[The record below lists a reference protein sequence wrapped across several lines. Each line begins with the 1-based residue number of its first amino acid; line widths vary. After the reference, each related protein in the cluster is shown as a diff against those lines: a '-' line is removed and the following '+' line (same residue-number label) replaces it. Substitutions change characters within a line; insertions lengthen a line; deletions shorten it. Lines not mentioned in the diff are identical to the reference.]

1 MPLPT
6 IPSGNVTSGLASGF
20 DVANSC
26 RFNGD
31 AYLHKQLGT
40 ATNNKIC
47 TVSLWIK
54 PAVTDSRNTFVSGG
68 RDGNNYQKF
77 RTAND
82 AFSFYGNHSSSN
94 NIHLECNRVL
104 RDPTAF
110 YHVVMAFDSTQASSS
125 NRIKLYVNGVQETSF
140 NNSTYPAED
149 AICYFTESSSSDIFV
164 GAFGRQDDTIGEQG
178 EGYFAEVC
186 VIDGQALTPTS
197 FGEYDEDSPTIW
209 KPKDVS
215 ELTFGNNGFYLDFE
229 DSSNLGNDVNGGTD
243 LTSVS
248 LAATDQ
254 TTDTPTNNFCT
265 MNSLNISS
273 MGTLSEGNCLIT
285 GNSASNTGNV
295 ASTMA
300 AKNGKWYAECKVGG
314 KTGDYPRPGFQ
325 HTNGT
330 NYGRQ
335 VNGTDGGA
343 GGLTDSGAVYAS
355 DGDKFVSN
363 TLSSFGASFANDNI
377 INLAIDCDNGAAYV
391 GVNNTWSNSGDPGSA
406 GTKTG
411 AILTWTPGAFE
422 TGFAA
427 TTYNS
432 SFLNF
437 NFGNPA
443 YANSSDAADA
453 DGYGKFEYAPPT
465 GYFALCTKNLAEY
478 G

>member
-1 MPLPT
+1 MIIVPANT
-6 IPSGNVTSGLASGF
+6 LAAGGF
-20 DVANSC
+20 SVDNSC
-26 RFNGD
+26 RFNSDGYMHKTPGSSGNRKTFTISCWFKMGLAADSARTLFEAGSGADNSITLAINNHRMYFMMYSGD
-31 AYLHKQLGT
+31 GANYDLFIEPNQLFRDHSAWYHVCIAVDT
-40 ATNNKIC
+40 TQATD
-47 TVSLWIK
+47 T
-54 PAVTDSRNTFVSGG
+54 
-68 RDGNNYQKF
+68 
-77 RTAND
+77 
-82 AFSFYGNHSSSN
+82 
-94 NIHLECNRVL
+94 NRVKW
-104 RDPTAF
+104 
-110 YHVVMAFDSTQASSS
+110 Y
-125 NRIKLYVNGVQETSF
+125 INGVQLTTSNMTF
-140 NNSTYPAED
+140 NTNTLPSVNLDTYVNYTNVQAVGNSEAVTANNEWDGYIAEF
-149 AICYFTESSSSDIFV
+149 CL
-164 GAFGRQDDTIGEQG
+164 
-178 EGYFAEVC
+178 
-186 VIDGQALTPTS
+186 IDGSQLAPTS
-197 FGEYDEDSPTIW
+197 FGEFDSDSPTIW
-209 KPKDVS
+209 KPIDVS
-215 ELTFGNNGFYLDFE
+215 GLTFGTNGFYLDFE
-229 DSSNLGNDVNGGTD
+229 DSANLGNDANGGTD
-243 LTSVS
+243 LTEVN
-248 LAATDQ
+248 LAAADQ
-254 TTDTPTNNFCT
+254 ASDTPTNNFAT
-265 MNSLNISS
+265 MNPLNMSS

-355 DGDKFVSN
+355 DGDKFVGD

-411 AILTWTPGAFE
+411 AILTWTPGDFE

-465 GYFALCTKNLAEY
+465 GYFALCAKNLAEY

>member
-1 MPLPT
+1 MIIVPANT
-6 IPSGNVTSGLASGF
+6 LAAGGF
-20 DVANSC
+20 SVDNSC
-26 RFNGD
+26 RFNSDGYMHKTPGSSGNRKTFTISCWFKMGLAADSARTLFEAGSGADNSITLAINNHRMYFMMYSGD
-31 AYLHKQLGT
+31 GANYDLFIEPNQLFRDHSAWYHVCIAVDT
-40 ATNNKIC
+40 TQATD
-47 TVSLWIK
+47 T
-54 PAVTDSRNTFVSGG
+54 
-68 RDGNNYQKF
+68 
-77 RTAND
+77 
-82 AFSFYGNHSSSN
+82 
-94 NIHLECNRVL
+94 NRVKW
-104 RDPTAF
+104 
-110 YHVVMAFDSTQASSS
+110 Y
-125 NRIKLYVNGVQETSF
+125 INGVQLTTSNMTF
-140 NNSTYPAED
+140 NTNTLPSVNLDTYVNYTNVQAVGNSEAVTANNEWDGYIAEF
-149 AICYFTESSSSDIFV
+149 CL
-164 GAFGRQDDTIGEQG
+164 
-178 EGYFAEVC
+178 
-186 VIDGQALTPTS
+186 IDGSQLAPTS
-197 FGEYDEDSPTIW
+197 FGEFDSDSPTIW
-209 KPKDVS
+209 KPIDVS
-215 ELTFGNNGFYLDFE
+215 GLTFGTNGFYLDFE
-229 DSSNLGNDVNGGTD
+229 DSANLGNDANGGTD
-243 LTSVS
+243 LTEVN
-248 LAATDQ
+248 LAAADQ
-254 TTDTPTNNFCT
+254 ASDTPTNNFAT
-265 MNSLNISS
+265 MNPLNMSS

>member
-1 MPLPT
+1 MIIVPANT
-6 IPSGNVTSGLASGF
+6 LAAGGF
-20 DVANSC
+20 EVANSC
-26 RFNGD
+26 RFNDGD
-31 AYLHKQLGT
+31 SAYMHQTPSGNGSNTVFTLSLWFKRGQLGT
-40 ATNNKIC
+40 GQSLFAAGTSGVTTLDILSGDTLAFYDGGST
-47 TVSLWIK
+47 TVFI
-54 PAVTDSRNTFVSGG
+54 T
-68 RDGNNYQKF
+68 
-77 RTAND
+77 
-82 AFSFYGNHSSSN
+82 
-94 NIHLECNRVL
+94 NRVF
-104 RDPTAF
+104 RDVSAW
-110 YHVVMAFDSTQASSS
+110 YHIALICNTGESGTDQC
-125 NRIKLYVNGVQETSF
+125 KLYINGVLETSF
-140 NNSTYPAED
+140 STDNRSSLD
-149 AICYFTESSSSDIFV
+149 AVNHVNQTVQQS
-164 GAFGRQDDTIGEQG
+164 IGQSG
-178 EGYFAEVC
+178 TGSQY
-186 VIDGQALTPTS
+186 IDGYLAEIVMLDGTATAIGNL
-197 FGEYDEDSPTIW
+197 GEYDDDSPTIW
-209 KPKDVS
+209 KPIDVS
-215 ELTFGNNGFYLDFE
+215 GLSFGTNGYYLDFE
-229 DSSNLGNDVNGGTD
+229 DSSNLGNNAGSGAADFTEVN
-243 LTSVS
+243 

-254 TTDTPTNNFCT
+254 TTDTPTNNFCV
-265 MNSLNISS
+265 MNPLNMSS

>member
-1 MPLPT
+1 MIIVPANT
-6 IPSGNVTSGLASGF
+6 LAAGGF
-20 DVANSC
+20 SVDNSC
-26 RFNGD
+26 RFNSDGYMHKTPGSSGNRKTFTISCWFKMGLAADSARTLFEAGSGADNSITLAINNHRMYFMMYSGD
-31 AYLHKQLGT
+31 GANYDLFIEPNQLFRDHSAWYHVCIAVDT
-40 ATNNKIC
+40 TQATD
-47 TVSLWIK
+47 T
-54 PAVTDSRNTFVSGG
+54 
-68 RDGNNYQKF
+68 
-77 RTAND
+77 
-82 AFSFYGNHSSSN
+82 
-94 NIHLECNRVL
+94 NRVKW
-104 RDPTAF
+104 
-110 YHVVMAFDSTQASSS
+110 Y
-125 NRIKLYVNGVQETSF
+125 INGVQLTTSNMTF
-140 NNSTYPAED
+140 NTNTLPSVNLDTYVNYTNVQAVGNSEAVTANNEWDGYIAEF
-149 AICYFTESSSSDIFV
+149 CL
-164 GAFGRQDDTIGEQG
+164 
-178 EGYFAEVC
+178 
-186 VIDGQALTPTS
+186 IDGSQLAPTS
-197 FGEYDEDSPTIW
+197 FGEFDSDSPTIW
-209 KPKDVS
+209 KPIDVS
-215 ELTFGNNGFYLDFE
+215 GLTFGTNGFYLDFE
-229 DSSNLGNDVNGGTD
+229 DSANLGNDANGGTD
-243 LTSVS
+243 LTEVN
-248 LAATDQ
+248 LAAADQ
-254 TTDTPTNNFCT
+254 ASDTPTNNFAT
-265 MNSLNISS
+265 MNPLNMSS

-411 AILTWTPGAFE
+411 AILTWTPGDFE